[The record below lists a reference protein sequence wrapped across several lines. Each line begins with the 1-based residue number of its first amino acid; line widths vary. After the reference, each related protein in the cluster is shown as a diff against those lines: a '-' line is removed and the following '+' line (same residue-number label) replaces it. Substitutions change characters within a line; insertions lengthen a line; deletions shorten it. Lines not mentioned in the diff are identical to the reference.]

1 MKKNNLKP
9 KKFFG
14 QNFLS
19 DFQLIEELIDVIN
32 IQEIDHLLEIGPG
45 KGAMPSLLLE
55 KCESLTAIEIDKDL
69 IRFLKEA
76 HGDKENFNLLE

>member
-19 DFQLIEELIDVIN
+19 DFQLIEELIEEIN
-32 IQEIDHLLEIGPG
+32 VQEIDHLLEIGP
-45 KGAMPSLLLE
+45 
-55 KCESLTAIEIDKDL
+55 
-69 IRFLKEA
+69 
-76 HGDKENFNLLE
+76 